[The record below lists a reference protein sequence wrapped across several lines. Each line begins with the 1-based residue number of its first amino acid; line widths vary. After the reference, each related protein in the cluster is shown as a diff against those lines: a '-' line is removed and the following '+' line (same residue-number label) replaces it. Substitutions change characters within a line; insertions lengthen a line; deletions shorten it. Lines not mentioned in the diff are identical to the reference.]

1 MTLTLLFVGTLYV
14 GFVLGWASVHITS
27 GPTIQQLKA
36 DAARWQYVRNNAEI
50 VGEVQEGVY
59 TWEFEAVDISPVSLD
74 ADVDASIAAYEQRQ
88 EAWL

>member
-27 GPTIQQLKA
+27 GPMIQRLKA

-50 VGEVQEGVY
+50 VGEVQEGV
-59 TWEFEAVDISPVSLD
+59 WSWQFEAPDVHQGSFD
-74 ADVDASIAAYEQRQ
+74 ADVDAAIAADEQRQ